1 MHVINANGA
10 AIPALGFG
18 TWTLRDV
25 LCAELVAAALGIGY
39 RHVDT
44 AAIYGNEAEVGRGLR
59 AARIRREDIFLTTK
73 VWYTNIAPG
82 DLERSVEASLQ
93 RLDVDYVDLVLIH
106 WPNPGIP
113 LDRSIRAL
121 NAVRGAGLARHIG
134 VSNFSPKLL
143 REAVGF
149 SDAPLVC
156 NQIEH
161 HPYLDQSK
169 VLAAC
174 RSAGMAMVSYCP
186 LFRGGDL
193 LSEPAVS
200 AAAARHGKIAGAG
213 GAALARPAGGRGR
226 NSTHHEK
233 GAAGGELRRFRLRAL
248 RRGDGCDLGPGGR
261 EPASVRAYVP
271 AGLQR
276 RMSRGAAPLDRIRPM
291 ATLGA
296 FTATC
301 DLVARRY
308 LPRSM

>member
-1 MHVINANGA
+1 MATKRRSA
-10 AIPALGFG
+10 A
-18 TWTLRDV
+18 
-25 LCAELVAAALGIGY
+25 
-39 RHVDT
+39 
-44 AAIYGNEAEVGRGLR
+44 GLR

-200 AAAARHGKIAGAG
+200 AAAARHGKSPGQVVLRWHVQQEGVAAIPRTTKKERLAENFAVFDFALSAGEMAAISALAGA
-213 GAALARPAGGRGR
+213 
-226 NSTHHEK
+226 N
-233 GAAGGELRRFRLRAL
+233 LRLCEHTF
-248 RRGDGCDLGPGGR
+248 
-261 EPASVRAYVP
+261 
-271 AGLQR
+271 
-276 RMSRGAAPLDRIRPM
+276 PLDFN
-291 ATLGA
+291 AE
-296 FTATC
+296 
-301 DLVARRY
+301 
-308 LPRSM
+308 

>member
-82 DLERSVEASLQ
+82 DLERSVEGSLQ

-200 AAAARHGKIAGAG
+200 AAAARHGKSPGQVVLRWHVQQEGVAAIPRTTKKERLAENFAVFDFALSAGETAAISALAGA
-213 GAALARPAGGRGR
+213 
-226 NSTHHEK
+226 N
-233 GAAGGELRRFRLRAL
+233 LRL
-248 RRGDGCDLGPGGR
+248 C
-261 EPASVRAYVP
+261 EH
-271 AGLQR
+271 
-276 RMSRGAAPLDRIRPM
+276 
-291 ATLGA
+291 A
-296 FTATC
+296 FPIDFNAE
-301 DLVARRY
+301 
-308 LPRSM
+308 

>member
-10 AIPALGFG
+10 AIPALGLG
-18 TWTLRDV
+18 TWTLHDD

-44 AAIYGNEAEVGRGLR
+44 AAMYGNETEVGGGLR
-59 AARIRREDIFLTTK
+59 AAGIRREDIFLTTK

-113 LDRSIRAL
+113 LDRSIGAL
-121 NAVRGAGLARHIG
+121 NAVRRSGLARHIG

-156 NQIEH
+156 NQVEH

-193 LSEPAVS
+193 FEEPAVT
-200 AAAARHGKIAGAG
+200 AAAARHGKSPGQVVLRWHVQQEGVAAIPRTTKKERLAENFAVFDFALSTGEMAAISALAGA
-213 GAALARPAGGRGR
+213 
-226 NSTHHEK
+226 N
-233 GAAGGELRRFRLRAL
+233 LRLCEHAF
-248 RRGDGCDLGPGGR
+248 
-261 EPASVRAYVP
+261 
-271 AGLQR
+271 
-276 RMSRGAAPLDRIRPM
+276 PM
-291 ATLGA
+291 DFNAE
-296 FTATC
+296 
-301 DLVARRY
+301 
-308 LPRSM
+308 